1 MTHLIC
7 DKLVGVVYFHCA
19 VNDPVCR
26 TGLEIAN
33 LQNDHLEE
41 QRAEEI
47 YSSNEINKTVRT
59 SIWKLRTTSDLERLV
74 MWVSSSSARDI

>member
-1 MTHLIC
+1 MYNIIHLLSTGHKLDLGLMTHLIC

-19 VNDPVCR
+19 VNDPVGR

-41 QRAEEI
+41 QRGEGKE
-47 YSSNEINKTVRT
+47 
-59 SIWKLRTTSDLERLV
+59 
-74 MWVSSSSARDI
+74 